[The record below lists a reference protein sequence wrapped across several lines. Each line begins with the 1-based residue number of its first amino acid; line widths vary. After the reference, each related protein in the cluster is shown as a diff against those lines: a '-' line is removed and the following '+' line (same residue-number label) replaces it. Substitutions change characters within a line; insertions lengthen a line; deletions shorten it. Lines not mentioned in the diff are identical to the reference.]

1 MEREERARLKAIEE
15 ARFAAESAE
24 LAQLVS
30 AQQEALEEWREE
42 ARRKEEVSQCVC
54 VRASPLALILQSDII
69 PQNCGSICGYT
80 HSMNSGVIHT
90 NICTLPCV
98 CAQ

>member
-54 VRASPLALILQSDII
+54 VL
-69 PQNCGSICGYT
+69 
-80 HSMNSGVIHT
+80 
-90 NICTLPCV
+90 CV
-98 CAQ
+98 CTCTCESFSIDLAM

>member
-42 ARRKEEVSQCVC
+42 SRRKEEVSQCVC
-54 VRASPLALILQSDII
+54 V
-69 PQNCGSICGYT
+69 Y
-80 HSMNSGVIHT
+80 V
-90 NICTLPCV
+90 
-98 CAQ
+98 